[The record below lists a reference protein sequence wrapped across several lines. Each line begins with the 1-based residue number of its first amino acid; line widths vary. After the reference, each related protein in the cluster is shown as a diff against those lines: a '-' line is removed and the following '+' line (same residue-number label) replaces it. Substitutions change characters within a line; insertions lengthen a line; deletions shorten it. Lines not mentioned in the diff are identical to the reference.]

1 MQDPQT
7 FRFKSWMLPLVVAA
21 IVLPATLGML
31 LEGPGLGLAVGAA
44 TVLALVVIGFRLSP
58 EGPIEVARGDGAR
71 HVLVVAGAAIEEPPT
86 AQEIAERVRAADDGD
101 EVDVLVLAPAQT
113 GFLDRWASDV
123 RRGRQGAQ
131 RRLVLSVAA
140 LAGAH
145 LEARGRVGDASL
157 LQATEDTLREFPA
170 DEVILVTGPADRDPD
185 GARVAEALRRR
196 LDRPLTHVVGGGG
209 AAAG

>member
-1 MQDPQT
+1 
-7 FRFKSWMLPLVVAA
+7 
-21 IVLPATLGML
+21 
-31 LEGPGLGLAVGAA
+31 
-44 TVLALVVIGFRLSP
+44 VIGFRLSP
-58 EGPIEVARGDGAR
+58 EGPIEVARGDGGR

-86 AQEIAERVRAADDGD
+86 AQEIAERVRAGDEDD
-101 EVDVLVLAPAQT
+101 EVDVLLLAPAQT

-196 LDRPLTHVVGGGG
+196 LDRPLSHVVGGGG
-209 AAAG
+209 PGGG

>member
-21 IVLPATLGML
+21 IILPATLGML

-170 DEVILVTGPADRDPD
+170 DEVILVTGPADSDPD

-196 LDRPLTHVVGGGG
+196 LDRPLSHVVGGGRPNRG
-209 AAAG
+209 